1 MGEKQKWYCDVCKN
15 GINYTLAGK
24 WCHLNKK
31 IHKINQ
37 SRLDREAVYKE
48 YIMRSYHT
56 LMANTEI
63 SPLSKYL
70 KKSVLVYRKLKK
82 DFKLFY
88 DSNCDSDCDYDCDSD
103 RDSDSDSDFYFYS
116 DSDSDFYSDS
126 DDENTKYQDYVESR
140 YNLFMKNNIYLCL
153 PEFLKKRALV
163 YKLIKLEFK
172 HRPK

>member
-1 MGEKQKWYCDVCKN
+1 MKYKSGIVQSMKYSFNRKDLHFLSKN
-15 GINYTLAGK
+15 
-24 WCHLNKK
+24 
-31 IHKINQ
+31 HKINQ

-56 LMANTEI
+56 LMGNTEI

-140 YNLFMKNNIYLCL
+140 YNLFMKNNIYMCL